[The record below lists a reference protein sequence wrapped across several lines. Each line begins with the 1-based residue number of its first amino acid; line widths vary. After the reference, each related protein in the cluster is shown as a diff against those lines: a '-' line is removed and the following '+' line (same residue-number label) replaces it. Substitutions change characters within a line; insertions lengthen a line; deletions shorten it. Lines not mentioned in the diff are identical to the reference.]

1 MFYFILPLCLV
12 QFWQEIFMPSLDV
25 PVILIAVFL
34 LGKLAWAI
42 YIRTHPEANTPRY
55 DFETW

>member
-1 MFYFILPLCLV
+1 
-12 QFWQEIFMPSLDV
+12 MPSLDV
-25 PVILIAVFL
+25 PAILIGLFL
-34 LGKLAWAI
+34 LAKLGWAV

>member
-1 MFYFILPLCLV
+1 MS
-12 QFWQEIFMPSLDV
+12 SLDA
-25 PVILIAVFL
+25 PAILIGLFL
-34 LGKLAWAI
+34 LAKLAWTV